1 MSAGGGGA
9 ALDAQ
14 QHTST
19 RGDPLAAAPGTLTKA
34 KVGARGAPRAA
45 EGVLGV
51 PSTCLTCRVT
61 ARVP

>member
-19 RGDPLAAAPGTLTKA
+19 HRNPFSAAPGTLTKA
-34 KVGARGAPRAA
+34 KGVGPRVLPVPRRG
-45 EGVLGV
+45 
-51 PSTCLTCRVT
+51 C
-61 ARVP
+61 